1 MVTMAQD
8 SDVVRYK
15 LSTRVG
21 EAFVGEGPELAHI
34 DISIGQR
41 GTPFETAFI
50 TALATPKIGHTALLA
65 ILAPNFMVRPA
76 TLMVNKVTIKD
87 EEHANLMFGPAQAA
101 VARAVL
107 DSVQDDVISVKVAD
121 EILIIASIYLH
132 GNAKNKGRIYT
143 NNYEAM
149 KLAIRNAME
158 ETPTIAELIAKK
170 DTIKHPLM

>member
-1 MVTMAQD
+1 MVTRARD
-8 SDVVRYK
+8 SEAKGYK

-34 DISIGQR
+34 DITIGQR

-50 TALATPKIGHTALLA
+50 TALATPRMGHTALLA
-65 ILAPNFMVRPA
+65 ILAPNVMVRPA
-76 TLMVNKVTIKD
+76 TLIVNKVTIRD

-107 DSVQDDVISVKVAD
+107 DSVQDEVISKIIVD
-121 EILIIASIYLH
+121 EILIIASVYIH
-132 GNAKNKGRIYT
+132 SNAKNKGGIYT
-143 NNYEAM
+143 NNYEAT
-149 KLAIRNAME
+149 KLAIRNAMK

-170 DTIKHPLM
+170 DTVKHPLM